1 VHPIQR
7 EKLGVRLLLVGELW
21 FLFSLIWSPPLFQF
35 IALISFRWVRSSVL
49 LWFVFLD
56 FVLAG
61 GLIISGLIFLKAAR
75 NS

>member
-1 VHPIQR
+1 VYPVQK

-35 IALISFRWVRSSVL
+35 IAMISFRWVQSSVL
-49 LWFVFLD
+49 LWLFLLD

-61 GLIISGLIFLKAAR
+61 GLIISGLILLKASR
-75 NS
+75 RR

>member
-1 VHPIQR
+1 VHPVQK

-35 IALISFRWVRSSVL
+35 VAITFRWVRSPVV
-49 LWFVFLD
+49 LWFFFLD

-61 GLIISGLIFLKAAR
+61 GLIISGLILLKASR
-75 NS
+75 SH